1 MEAKYLK
8 VEELEKELKQGKLDS
23 LYLLY
28 GDEKF
33 LLEKVL
39 KKIHSLFGK
48 TINGIL
54 PSS

>member
-39 KKIHSLFGK
+39 KKINSLFGK
-48 TINGIL
+48 TIN
-54 PSS
+54 